1 MRTSSLIL
9 AVALTVLAAC
19 AQVGRKAPA
28 YGPPEQARAAE
39 LFGALTEAQRAG
51 DLEKASS
58 AAAELL
64 NGYPRFER
72 RDEAL
77 WLAGQVAQ
85 GRGRTAEA
93 VTDYIALSADFP
105 QSSLRPRAL
114 RAAAA
119 GYAELD
125 DPVHEAEML
134 LEFLRTP
141 ADVAEREEASR
152 RLMTLADDELGQAE
166 LEELARRYPDSAL
179 ARQAALKRARL
190 AYAAGDYDLCYQ
202 LVGDYL
208 DSLPSGE
215 AHSDARR
222 LMELAVERRQAPP
235 PGPTSRVNP
244 DRVGLLLPQ
253 TGSLALYGRFFEQ
266 GAKLALEEHNAT
278 HSRRVSIALGDSRGG
293 AVDAVK
299 AVRRLAA
306 EDGAIAIVGDVF
318 TLAAISGAIE
328 SNAWRTPIVS
338 PVIPS
343 DEIVEIGPWIFQT
356 RIPATVEAT
365 AVAQAA
371 TGALA
376 LERFAVLAP
385 TRGERRQVADFFAQ
399 EIQRMGKQVV
409 AAEYFE
415 EGSTD
420 FRVQLEKIRD
430 AVPDALFAV
439 GSVEEMLQILPQS
452 RFFDLHVQ
460 LLGISQWNS
469 EKLLRLAR
477 DEMEGALFAA
487 DSHLGSTP
495 AIEATLRQKLATAGA
510 AEASPVS
517 LAGYYGMRAV
527 LSAMEEGA
535 ASREDVRVH
544 LHRTLRGGADAR
556 MTRAATVPLVRVR
569 AGRLEPFAP

>member
-1 MRTSSLIL
+1 MRTFSLIL
-9 AVALTVLAAC
+9 AVALTVLSAC
-19 AQVGRKAPA
+19 AQVGRKGPA

-64 NGYPRFER
+64 NGYPRFEK

-93 VTDYIALSADFP
+93 VTDYSTLCTDFP
-105 QSSLRPRAL
+105 LSSLRPRAL

-125 DPVHEAEML
+125 DPVREAEML

-141 ADVAEREEASR
+141 ADVADREEASR
-152 RLMTLADDELGQAE
+152 RLMTLADDELGQTE
-166 LEELARRYPDSAL
+166 LDDLAHRYPDSAL

-278 HSRRVSIALGDSRGG
+278 HSRRVSITLGDSRGG

-385 TRGERRQVADFFAQ
+385 VRGERREVADFFAQ

-420 FRVQLEKIRD
+420 FRTQLEKIRD

-460 LLGISQWNS
+460 LLGTSQWNS

-495 AIEATLRQKLATAGA
+495 EIEATLREKLATAGA

-517 LAGYYGMRAV
+517 VAGYYGMRAV
-527 LSAMEEGA
+527 LAAMAEGA
-535 ASREDVRVH
+535 TSREDVRGH
-544 LHRTLRGGADAR
+544 LDRTLRGDANAR

>member
-1 MRTSSLIL
+1 MRRLLAML
-9 AVALTVLAAC
+9 AVVALAAC
-19 AQVGRKAPA
+19 AQVGRKGPA
-28 YGPPEQARAAE
+28 YGPTEQARAAE
-39 LFGALTEAQRAG
+39 LFQTVSACQRPECRDA
-51 DLEKASS
+51 AAT
-58 AAAELL
+58 AAAELV

-77 WLAGQVAQ
+77 YLAGQLADA
-85 GRGRTAEA
+85 RGRPAEA
-93 VTDYIALSADFP
+93 VTYYQALTGEFPLSAF
-105 QSSLRPRAL
+105 RPDAL
-114 RAAAA
+114 RRAAR
-119 GYAELD
+119 GYAALD
-125 DPVHEAEML
+125 DPAHEAEAL

-141 ADVAEREEASR
+141 ADAAAREEASR
-152 RLMTLADDELGQAE
+152 RVMVLADDELGQAE
-166 LEELARRYPDSAL
+166 IDELAERYPDSAV

-190 AYAAGDYDLCYQ
+190 AYAAGDYEECYR

-215 AHSDARR
+215 AHADARR

-235 PGPTSRVNP
+235 PDPTSRVNP

-253 TGSLALYGRFFEQ
+253 TGSLALYGRLFEQ
-266 GAKLALEEHNAT
+266 GAKLAVEEHNQSHA
-278 HSRRVSIALGDSRGG
+278 RRVSLAVGDSRGG

-343 DEIVEIGPWIFQT
+343 DEIVEIGPWVFQT

-371 TGALA
+371 AASLGLA
-376 LERFAVLAP
+376 RFAVLAP
-385 TRGERRQVADFFAQ
+385 ARGERRQTADFFGQ
-399 EIQRMGKQVV
+399 EVQRMGAQVV

-415 EGSTD
+415 DGSTD
-420 FRVQLEKIRD
+420 FRAQLEKIRD

-439 GSVEEMLQILPQS
+439 GSVEELLQILPQS

-460 LLGISQWNS
+460 LLGGSQWNS

-477 DEMEGALFAA
+477 DELEGALFAA
-487 DSHLGSTP
+487 DSHHGATP
-495 AIEATLRQKLATAGA
+495 EIEAVLREKLATAGA

-517 LAGYYGMRAV
+517 VAGYYGMRSVLAAV
-527 LSAMEEGA
+527 EDGA
-535 ASREDVRVH
+535 TSREDVRAY
-544 LHRTLRGGADAR
+544 LETRLRGDAEQR
-556 MTRAATVPLVRVR
+556 MARAAVVPLVRVR
-569 AGRLEPFAP
+569 DGKVESFTR